1 VLWRLVTIEDVVV
14 VVVVV
19 VVGCIAF
26 CEMHF

>member
-19 VVGCIAF
+19 VGCIAF